1 MGCDQGAA
9 APAHVTGSDALRQE
23 VTSSPHAKQRLQTGS
38 DVSRASR
45 AGIPDATR
53 AVRPLQT
60 QGWPRRP
67 FHSWRWRWS
76 LALSVSGNANAAR
89 LESRDLG
96 RHGHVWRPQ
105 PQRLLTGPSDTG
117 RRARRRGG
125 SGRPGA
131 AFEEPTAGH
140 SSLLALSG
148 QDGAA
153 SLPTAADPAK
163 LLAEVRAAAI
173 MQDVVGTE

>member
-1 MGCDQGAA
+1 MLTPLAW
-9 APAHVTGSDALRQE
+9 
-23 VTSSPHAKQRLQTGS
+23 
-38 DVSRASR
+38 SR
-45 AGIPDATR
+45 
-53 AVRPLQT
+53 
-60 QGWPRRP
+60 
-67 FHSWRWRWS
+67 
-76 LALSVSGNANAAR
+76 
-89 LESRDLG
+89 RDLG

-105 PQRLLTGPSDTG
+105 PQQLLTGPSDTG

>member
-1 MGCDQGAA
+1 MLTPLAW
-9 APAHVTGSDALRQE
+9 
-23 VTSSPHAKQRLQTGS
+23 
-38 DVSRASR
+38 SR
-45 AGIPDATR
+45 
-53 AVRPLQT
+53 
-60 QGWPRRP
+60 
-67 FHSWRWRWS
+67 
-76 LALSVSGNANAAR
+76 
-89 LESRDLG
+89 RDLG

-153 SLPTAADPAK
+153 DPAK